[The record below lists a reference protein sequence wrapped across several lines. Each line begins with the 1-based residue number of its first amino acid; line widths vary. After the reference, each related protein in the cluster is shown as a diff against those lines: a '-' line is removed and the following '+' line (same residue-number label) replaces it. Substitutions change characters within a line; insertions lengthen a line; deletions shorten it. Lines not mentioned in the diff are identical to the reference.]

1 MVTMAPKVRAIC
13 KCLLPDWF
21 HSGIVPE
28 ETLNK
33 SAINPVSA
41 HANFFF
47 SSLDALVA
55 RFSRSLRRLSATDR
69 LVKTAGVAGY
79 AQCVL
84 VPELAMRLVKLDMS
98 VDDEGARQIM
108 RDSMNIGQRLHP
120 EGNDVVPVAA
130 GFEGITAQSDEDE
143 DEDEE
148 EEEEDEL
155 DEDDE
160 TGDGEENEHG
170 EHTDDVE

>member
-1 MVTMAPKVRAIC
+1 
-13 KCLLPDWF
+13 
-21 HSGIVPE
+21 
-28 ETLNK
+28 
-33 SAINPVSA
+33 
-41 HANFFF
+41 
-47 SSLDALVA
+47 
-55 RFSRSLRRLSATDR
+55 
-69 LVKTAGVAGY
+69 
-79 AQCVL
+79 
-84 VPELAMRLVKLDMS
+84 MRLVKQDMN

-108 RDSMNIGQRLHP
+108 RESMHIGQRLHP

-143 DEDEE
+143 EEDEEEGEEE

-155 DEDDE
+155 DGDDE